1 MLLLLI
7 MPDNQTHSVILNTTI
22 SAQTENMNPLTDK
35 NVSSDTDDPYTPYK
49 DEPRSS
55 ICESENDHAT
65 EHEQFKTLRDL

>member
-1 MLLLLI
+1 

-55 ICESENDHAT
+55 ICESENDDAK
-65 EHEQFKTLRDL
+65 EHK